1 MKCLLWKC
9 WILTVALGLLMAL
22 GAFAEGTIGL
32 ASAAACTLGAVY
44 LMRWS
49 WAMEQRAERQP
60 PCAAAKPILSPETP
74 PSGLRSPPPAMLCRQ
89 LPDLFP

>member
-49 WAMEQRAERQP
+49 WAMEQRAER
-60 PCAAAKPILSPETP
+60 
-74 PSGLRSPPPAMLCRQ
+74 
-89 LPDLFP
+89 

>member
-49 WAMEQRAERQP
+49 WAMEQQAERQ
-60 PCAAAKPILSPETP
+60 AALRRRKAHPVPRKASVR
-74 PSGLRSPPPAMLCRQ
+74 PSVSASRDPLQAAS
-89 LPDLFP
+89 

>member
-1 MKCLLWKC
+1 MKCLFWKC
-9 WILTVALGLLMAL
+9 WILAAALGLLMAL

-49 WAMEQRAERQP
+49 WAMEQRAERQ
-60 PCAAAKPILSPETP
+60 AALRRRKRVLVP
-74 PSGLRSPPPAMLCRQ
+74 RSPSVRPSASVPHDSLQAAS
-89 LPDLFP
+89 